1 MLRLSHLTHI
11 LFRNLPHIF
20 ICFLLIS
27 CASRN
32 PRTAPSISTAPSFRL
47 ASINGGSLLLSP
59 DIPAQQSADAPISFT
74 LGANTETPK
83 NTDACS
89 IAKGMFRLEQDAA
102 AKKLHVVLPPPKNWL
117 FGSAN
122 SSASNETDI
131 IDQLYSFL
139 AAIDEADRAGC
150 FAASNTPARDSIL
163 QNVPTRPSD
172 SLFNAYGYR
181 IERSGVNLKPNL
193 RLKVERAYFTGSER
207 SDKNYL
213 GQSTVLFNV
222 ASTPGGLLQFQQSQP
237 LRYSPD
243 SLSQTDHEGS
253 RDLAILDLK
262 PRKHYRVLFYS
273 HHVPT
278 DQSFSAALIG
288 SDDSARLDQVE
299 ETMRADANASC
310 ASATHDDIQCLEFR
324 GFVTVTVQI
333 PIELNGQPKFV
344 DWSTEVKDV
353 VPSKFPASLK
363 VQRQFANSY
372 YPVRFNPGDPDIL
385 DLTLVGGDR
394 LSW

>member
-1 MLRLSHLTHI
+1 
-11 LFRNLPHIF
+11 
-20 ICFLLIS
+20 
-27 CASRN
+27 
-32 PRTAPSISTAPSFRL
+32 
-47 ASINGGSLLLSP
+47 
-59 DIPAQQSADAPISFT
+59 
-74 LGANTETPK
+74 
-83 NTDACS
+83 
-89 IAKGMFRLEQDAA
+89 MFRLEQDAA

-253 RDLAILDLK
+253 RDLAILNLK
-262 PRKHYRVLFYS
+262 PHKHYRVLFYA
-273 HHVPT
+273 HQVPT
-278 DQSFSAALIG
+278 DQNFSAALIG
-288 SDDSARLDQVE
+288 SDDSARLDQFE
-299 ETMRADANASC
+299 QTMRANAGASC
-310 ASATHDDIQCLEFR
+310 AASAREDVECLDFR
-324 GFVTVTVQI
+324 GFVTVGVQI
-333 PIELNGQPKFV
+333 QVELNGKSQFI
-344 DWSTEVKDV
+344 DWSTDVRRV
-353 VPSKFPASLK
+353 VPPNSLK
-363 VQRQFANSY
+363 SLKIQRQFANSY
-372 YPVRFNPGDPDIL
+372 FPIQFNPTDDSIL

>member
-1 MLRLSHLTHI
+1 MLRLSHLPHI

-131 IDQLYSFL
+131 IDQLYS
-139 AAIDEADRAGC
+139 C
-150 FAASNTPARDSIL
+150 FAASNAPARDSIL

-213 GQSTVLFNV
+213 GLSDALFDV
-222 ASTPGGLLQFQQSQP
+222 TPDSDGSLRFQQSQP
-237 LRYSPD
+237 IRYSPT
-243 SLSQTDHEGS
+243 SLAQIDHEGS
-253 RDLAILDLK
+253 RDLAILGLK
-262 PRKHYRVLFYS
+262 PR
-273 HHVPT
+273 
-278 DQSFSAALIG
+278 
-288 SDDSARLDQVE
+288 
-299 ETMRADANASC
+299 
-310 ASATHDDIQCLEFR
+310 
-324 GFVTVTVQI
+324 
-333 PIELNGQPKFV
+333 
-344 DWSTEVKDV
+344 
-353 VPSKFPASLK
+353 
-363 VQRQFANSY
+363 
-372 YPVRFNPGDPDIL
+372 
-385 DLTLVGGDR
+385 
-394 LSW
+394 

>member
-1 MLRLSHLTHI
+1 MTTPVRSARAIALTVSLSLASAL
-11 LFRNLPHIF
+11 LFGCAPRKP
-20 ICFLLIS
+20 IS
-27 CASRN
+27 S
-32 PRTAPSISTAPSFRL
+32 PSPPFSNTPSFRL
-47 ASINGGSLLLSP
+47 ISANKISFLLSP
-59 DIPAQQSADAPISFT
+59 AVPPKHPLDTSISFTIPANADAPLI
-74 LGANTETPK
+74 ANTCLIT
-83 NTDACS
+83 
-89 IAKGMFRLEQDAA
+89 KGMFRVERDSLDSDFR
-102 AKKLHVVLPPPKNWL
+102 VVLPAPNRWRTSTIGL
-117 FGSAN
+117 D
-122 SSASNETDI
+122 EIDI

-139 AAIDEADRAGC
+139 AAVDQSEHAGC
-150 FAASNTPARDSIL
+150 FKTANGQARDSIL

-193 RLKVERAYFTGSER
+193 RVKIERAYFSGTER
-207 SDKNYL
+207 SDKNYIGL
-213 GQSTVLFNV
+213 SNVLFDV
-222 ASTPGGLLQFQQSQP
+222 TPNSDSSLHFQQTQP
-237 LRYSPD
+237 IHYSPD
-243 SLSQTDHEGS
+243 SLAQTDREGS

-299 ETMRADANASC
+299 ETVRADANASC

-363 VQRQFANSY
+363 IQRQFANSY
-372 YPVRFNPGDPDIL
+372 YPVQFKPDDPDIL

>member
-1 MLRLSHLTHI
+1 
-11 LFRNLPHIF
+11 
-20 ICFLLIS
+20 
-27 CASRN
+27 
-32 PRTAPSISTAPSFRL
+32 
-47 ASINGGSLLLSP
+47 
-59 DIPAQQSADAPISFT
+59 
-74 LGANTETPK
+74 
-83 NTDACS
+83 
-89 IAKGMFRLEQDAA
+89 MFRLEQDAA

-131 IDQLYSFL
+131 IYQLYSFL

-163 QNVPTRPSD
+163 QNDPTRPSD

-181 IERSGVNLKPNL
+181 IERSGVNLKSNL
-193 RLKVERAYFTGSER
+193 RLKVERAYFSSSDK

-213 GQSTVLFNV
+213 GLSDVLFDV
-222 ASTPGGLLQFQQSQP
+222 TPDSDGSLRFRQP
-237 LRYSPD
+237 QPIHYSPT
-243 SLSQTDHEGS
+243 SLAQIDHEGS
-253 RDLAILDLK
+253 RDLAILNLK
-262 PRKHYRVLFYS
+262 PHKHYRVLFYA
-273 HHVPT
+273 HQVPT
-278 DQSFSAALIG
+278 DQNFSAALIG

-372 YPVRFNPGDPDIL
+372 YPVRLNPGDPDIL